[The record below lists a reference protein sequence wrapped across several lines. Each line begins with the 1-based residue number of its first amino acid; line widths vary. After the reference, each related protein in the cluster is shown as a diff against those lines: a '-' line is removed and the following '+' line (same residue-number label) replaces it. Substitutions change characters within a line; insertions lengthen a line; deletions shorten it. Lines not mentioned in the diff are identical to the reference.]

1 VQPDAVQVQCTG
13 IHTLNVVPQ
22 TDDIG
27 MRTDLPSPAA
37 LVTFPVNE
45 KCHSRRLA
53 ALLLDI
59 PDVGVVAYAFPGDR
73 ARTVLDVSEL
83 VPVQRQASV
92 DSAVEELSLRADVA
106 EAASIYGLQVRAVG
120 ASVVCS

>member
-1 VQPDAVQVQCTG
+1 
-13 IHTLNVVPQ
+13 
-22 TDDIG
+22 
-27 MRTDLPSPAA
+27 
-37 LVTFPVNE
+37 
-45 KCHSRRLA
+45 
-53 ALLLDI
+53 
-59 PDVGVVAYAFPGDR
+59 VAYAFPGDR